1 MILIINQNDF
11 LADLQEYLNDQEAI
25 ALDINESNDYLIN
38 DKHQA
43 NYFVKLS
50 KQCDEDINDIKR
62 YVEEERERLNKLLD
76 DYLLDQVQMVERRKK
91 FYDDALEAYI
101 HRELDGTNKRSMKLP
116 HGTLA
121 LKKQQPHYTY
131 TEADIIQW
139 AQDFYPD
146 FVKTTIPEPKVSIDK
161 KKLKDA
167 GTIMDGLLY
176 IDGVEVPGVQV
187 EIKDD
192 AFSIK

>member
-1 MILIINQNDF
+1 MIHIINKDEF

-25 ALDINESNDYLIN
+25 ALDINESNEYLIN
-38 DKHQA
+38 DKSQA
-43 NYFVKLS
+43 DYFIKLS
-50 KQCDEDINDIKR
+50 KQCENDINDIKEYIEAEKER
-62 YVEEERERLNKLLD
+62 YLQLLENYMIDQIMAVEK
-76 DYLLDQVQMVERRKK
+76 RKQ

-101 HRELDGTNKRSMKLP
+101 HRELDGTKKRSIKLP

-131 TEADIIQW
+131 EDEDIIDW
-139 AQDFYPD
+139 AKEMCPD
-146 FVKTTIPEPKVSIDK
+146 IVKTTIPEPKVSIDK
-161 KKLKDA
+161 KKLKEQ
-167 GTIMDGLLY
+167 GEIIDGLLY
-176 IDGVEVPGVQV
+176 IDGLQVPGVQV

>member
-76 DYLLDQVQMVERRKK
+76 DYLLDQVQAVERRKK

-131 TEADIIQW
+131 SEADIIQW

-146 FVKTTIPEPKVSIDK
+146 VVKTTIPEPKVSIDK
-161 KKLKDA
+161 KKLKDV

-176 IDGVEVPGVQV
+176 IDGVEVPGVKV

>member
-25 ALDINESNDYLIN
+25 QLDINESNEFLVN

-43 NYFVKLS
+43 DYFIKLS
-50 KQCDEDINDIKR
+50 KQCEEDINDVKK
-62 YVEEERERLNKLLD
+62 YVEEERERINRLLD
-76 DYLLDQVQMVERRKK
+76 NYLIEQVQAIENRKR
-91 FYDDALEAYI
+91 FYDNALETYI
-101 HRELDGTNKRSMKLP
+101 HRELDNTNKRSIKLP

-131 TEADIIQW
+131 TDEDILEWAKEARPELI
-139 AQDFYPD
+139 
-146 FVKTTIPEPKVSIDK
+146 KTTIPEPKVSIDK
-161 KKLKDA
+161 KLLKEQSV
-167 GTIMDGLLY
+167 IMDGLLY
-176 IDGVEVPGVQV
+176 IDGIEVPGVQV
-187 EIKDD
+187 EMRDD

>member
-1 MILIINQNDF
+1 MVLIINKDNF
-11 LADLQEYLNDQEAI
+11 LADLQEFLNDQEAI
-25 ALDINESNDYLIN
+25 ELDINDSNEHLVN

-43 NYFVKLS
+43 DYFIKLS
-50 KQCDEDINDIKR
+50 KQCDEEMDEIKQ
-62 YVEEERERLNKLLD
+62 YIEEERARMNKLLD
-76 DYLLDQVQMVERRKK
+76 EYLIDQVQAVEKRKK
-91 FYDDALEAYI
+91 FYTDALEAYV
-101 HRELDGTNKRSMKLP
+101 HRELDGSNKRSIKLP

-131 TEADIIQW
+131 TEEDIITW
-139 AQDFYPD
+139 AQEQHPEL
-146 FVKTTIPEPKVSIDK
+146 VKTTIPEPKVSIDK
-161 KKLKDA
+161 KKLKEE
-167 GTIMDGLLY
+167 GTVMDGLLY

>member
-76 DYLLDQVQMVERRKK
+76 DYLLDQVQAVERRKK

>member
-1 MILIINQNDF
+1 MIIIINQNDF

-38 DKHQA
+38 DKSQA
-43 NYFVKLS
+43 DYFIKLS
-50 KQCDEDINDIKR
+50 KQCEEDINDVKQYIEAEKERYLALLENYMIDQITAIEKR
-62 YVEEERERLNKLLD
+62 K
-76 DYLLDQVQMVERRKK
+76 Q

-101 HRELDGTNKRSMKLP
+101 HRELDGTKKRSIKLP

-131 TEADIIQW
+131 EDTDIIDW
-139 AQDFYPD
+139 AKEMCPD
-146 FVKTTIPEPKVSIDK
+146 LVKTTIPEPKTTIDK
-161 KKLKDA
+161 KKLKEQ
-167 GTIMDGLLY
+167 GEIIDGLLY
-176 IDGVEVPGVQV
+176 IDGIQVPGVQV
-187 EIKDD
+187 EVKDD

>member
-1 MILIINQNDF
+1 MIHIINKDEF

-25 ALDINESNDYLIN
+25 ALDINESNEYLIN
-38 DKHQA
+38 DKSQA
-43 NYFVKLS
+43 DYFIKLS
-50 KQCDEDINDIKR
+50 KQCENDINDIKEYIEAEKER
-62 YVEEERERLNKLLD
+62 YLQLLENYMIDQIMAVEK
-76 DYLLDQVQMVERRKK
+76 RKQ

-101 HRELDGTNKRSMKLP
+101 HRELDGTKKRSIKLP

-131 TEADIIQW
+131 EDEDIIDW
-139 AQDFYPD
+139 AKEMCPD
-146 FVKTTIPEPKVSIDK
+146 IVKTTIPEPKVSIDK
-161 KKLKDA
+161 KKLKEH
-167 GTIMDGLLY
+167 GEIIDGLLY
-176 IDGVEVPGVQV
+176 IDGLQVPGVQV

>member
-1 MILIINQNDF
+1 VILIINQNDF

-25 ALDINESNDYLIN
+25 QLDINESNEFLVN

-43 NYFVKLS
+43 DYFIKLS
-50 KQCDEDINDIKR
+50 KQCEEDINDVKK
-62 YVEEERERLNKLLD
+62 YVEEERERINRLLD
-76 DYLLDQVQMVERRKK
+76 NYLIEQVQAIENRKR
-91 FYDDALEAYI
+91 FYDDALETYI
-101 HRELDGTNKRSMKLP
+101 HRELDNTNKRSIKLP

-131 TEADIIQW
+131 TDEDILEWAKEARPELI
-139 AQDFYPD
+139 
-146 FVKTTIPEPKVSIDK
+146 KTTIPEPKVSIDK
-161 KKLKDA
+161 KLLKEQSV
-167 GTIMDGLLY
+167 IMDGLLY

-187 EIKDD
+187 EMRDD

>member
-25 ALDINESNDYLIN
+25 QLDINESNEFLVN

-43 NYFVKLS
+43 DYFIKLS
-50 KQCDEDINDIKR
+50 KQCEEDINDVKK
-62 YVEEERERLNKLLD
+62 YVEEERERINRLLD
-76 DYLLDQVQMVERRKK
+76 NYLVEQVQAIENRKR
-91 FYDDALEAYI
+91 FYDDALETYI
-101 HRELDGTNKRSMKLP
+101 HRELDNTNKRSIKLP

-131 TEADIIQW
+131 TDEDILEWAKEARPELI
-139 AQDFYPD
+139 
-146 FVKTTIPEPKVSIDK
+146 KTTIPEPKVSIDK
-161 KKLKDA
+161 KLLKEQSV
-167 GTIMDGLLY
+167 IMDGLLY

-187 EIKDD
+187 EMRDD

>member
-1 MILIINQNDF
+1 MIHIINQNDF

-50 KQCDEDINDIKR
+50 KQCDEDINDIKA
-62 YVEEERERLNKLLD
+62 YIEEERKRYNTLLD
-76 DYLLDQVQMVERRKK
+76 NYLIEQVQAVERRKK
-91 FYDDALEAYI
+91 FYDDALEAYT
-101 HRELDGTNKRSMKLP
+101 HRELDGSNKRSMKLP

-131 TEADIIQW
+131 SEEELIEWAKELVPEII
-139 AQDFYPD
+139 
-146 FVKTTIPEPKVSIDK
+146 KTTVPEPKTTIDK
-161 KKLKDA
+161 KKLKEV
-167 GTIMDGLLY
+167 GII
-176 IDGVEVPGVQV
+176 IDGVLYINGEQVPGV
-187 EIKDD
+187 EIEIRDD
-192 AFSIK
+192 AFNIK

>member
-1 MILIINQNDF
+1 VIHIINKDEF

-38 DKHQA
+38 DKSQA
-43 NYFVKLS
+43 DYFIKLS
-50 KQCDEDINDIKR
+50 KQCENDINDIKEYIEAEKER
-62 YVEEERERLNKLLD
+62 YLQLLENYMIDQIMAVEK
-76 DYLLDQVQMVERRKK
+76 RKQ

-101 HRELDGTNKRSMKLP
+101 HRELDGTKKRSIKLP
-116 HGTLA
+116 HGTLS

-131 TEADIIQW
+131 EDEDIIDW
-139 AQDFYPD
+139 AKEMYPD
-146 FVKTTIPEPKVSIDK
+146 IVKTTIPEPKVSIDK
-161 KKLKDA
+161 KKLKEQ
-167 GTIMDGLLY
+167 GEIIDGLLY
-176 IDGVEVPGVQV
+176 IDGLQVPGVQV

>member
-1 MILIINQNDF
+1 MIYIINQNDF

-76 DYLLDQVQMVERRKK
+76 DYLLDQVQAVERRKK

-131 TEADIIQW
+131 AEADIIQW

-176 IDGVEVPGVQV
+176 IDGVEVPGVQI

>member
-11 LADLQEYLNDQEAI
+11 LADLQEFLNDQEAI
-25 ALDINESNDYLIN
+25 ALDINESNEYLIN

-43 NYFVKLS
+43 NYFIKLS
-50 KQCDEDINDIKR
+50 KQCEDDINDIKQ
-62 YVEEERERLNKLLD
+62 YVEEERKRLNDLLNE
-76 DYLLDQVQMVERRKK
+76 YLIDRVQEVERRKK

-101 HRELDGTNKRSMKLP
+101 HRELDGSTKRSMKLP
-116 HGTLA
+116 HGTLS

-131 TEADIIQW
+131 SEEDILQW
-139 AQDFYPD
+139 AKDFYPD
-146 FVKTTIPEPKVSIDK
+146 IVKTTIPEPKVSIDK

-176 IDGVEVPGVQV
+176 IDGVEVPGVQI

>member
-1 MILIINQNDF
+1 MIFIINRDEF
-11 LADLQEYLNDQEAI
+11 LADLQEFLNDQEAI
-25 ALDINESNDYLIN
+25 ELDINESNEYLIN

-50 KQCDEDINDIKR
+50 KQCEEDIQDIQR
-62 YVEEERERLNKLLD
+62 YVEEERERLMALLD
-76 DYLLDQVQMVERRKK
+76 NYLIDQVQAVERRKK
-91 FYDDALEAYI
+91 FYDDALEAYA
-101 HRELDGTNKRSMKLP
+101 HRELDNSNKRSIKLP
-116 HGTLA
+116 HGTIA

-131 TEADIIQW
+131 ADADIIEW
-139 AQDFYPD
+139 AKEQHPEL
-146 FVKTTIPEPKVSIDK
+146 VKTTIPEPKVSIDK
-161 KKLKDA
+161 KKLKEQ

-176 IDGVEVPGVQV
+176 IDGVEVPGVQI

>member
-1 MILIINQNDF
+1 VIHIINKDEF

-25 ALDINESNDYLIN
+25 ALDINESNEYLIN
-38 DKHQA
+38 DKSQA
-43 NYFVKLS
+43 DYFIKLS
-50 KQCDEDINDIKR
+50 KQCENDINDIKEYIEAEKER
-62 YVEEERERLNKLLD
+62 YLQLLENYMIDQIMAVEK
-76 DYLLDQVQMVERRKK
+76 RKQ

-101 HRELDGTNKRSMKLP
+101 HRELDGTKKRSIKLP

-131 TEADIIQW
+131 EDEDIIDW
-139 AQDFYPD
+139 AKEMYPD
-146 FVKTTIPEPKVSIDK
+146 IVKTTIPEPKVSIDK
-161 KKLKDA
+161 KKLKEH
-167 GTIMDGLLY
+167 GEIIDGLLY
-176 IDGVEVPGVQV
+176 IDGLQVPGVQV

>member
-1 MILIINQNDF
+1 MIHIINQNDF

-76 DYLLDQVQMVERRKK
+76 DYLLDQIQAVERRKK

-131 TEADIIQW
+131 SEADIIQW

-146 FVKTTIPEPKVSIDK
+146 VVKTTIPEPKVSIDK
-161 KKLKDA
+161 KKLKDV

>member
-76 DYLLDQVQMVERRKK
+76 DYLLDQVQAVERRKK

-131 TEADIIQW
+131 SEADIIQW

-146 FVKTTIPEPKVSIDK
+146 VVKTTIPEPKVSIDK
-161 KKLKDA
+161 KKLKDV

>member
-1 MILIINQNDF
+1 MIHIINKDEF

-25 ALDINESNDYLIN
+25 ALDINESNEYLIN
-38 DKHQA
+38 DKSQA
-43 NYFVKLS
+43 DYFIKLS
-50 KQCDEDINDIKR
+50 KQCENDINDIKEYIEAEKER
-62 YVEEERERLNKLLD
+62 YLQLLENYMIDQIMAVEK
-76 DYLLDQVQMVERRKK
+76 RKQ

-101 HRELDGTNKRSMKLP
+101 HRELDGTKKRSIKLP

-131 TEADIIQW
+131 EDEDIIDW
-139 AQDFYPD
+139 AKEMYPD
-146 FVKTTIPEPKVSIDK
+146 IVKTTIPEPKVSIDK
-161 KKLKDA
+161 KKLKEH
-167 GTIMDGLLY
+167 GEIIDGLLY
-176 IDGVEVPGVQV
+176 IDGLQVPGVQV

>member
-76 DYLLDQVQMVERRKK
+76 DYLLDQVQVVERRKK

-101 HRELDGTNKRSMKLP
+101 HRELDGSNKRSMKLP

>member
-1 MILIINQNDF
+1 MIHIINKDEF

-25 ALDINESNDYLIN
+25 ALDINESNEYLIN
-38 DKHQA
+38 DKSQA
-43 NYFVKLS
+43 DYFIKLS
-50 KQCDEDINDIKR
+50 KQCENDINDIKEYIEAEKER
-62 YVEEERERLNKLLD
+62 YLQLLENYMIDQIMEVEKPI
-76 DYLLDQVQMVERRKK
+76 Q

-101 HRELDGTNKRSMKLP
+101 HRELDGTKKRSIKLP

-131 TEADIIQW
+131 EDEDIIDW
-139 AQDFYPD
+139 AKEMCPD
-146 FVKTTIPEPKVSIDK
+146 IVKTTIPEPKVSIDK
-161 KKLKDA
+161 KKLKEH
-167 GTIMDGLLY
+167 GEIIDGLLY
-176 IDGVEVPGVQV
+176 IDGLQVPGVQV